1 MAPPCPSPRVQ
12 RPYTHG
18 EEVTMCFLFIAVCTG
33 HTVTYQIL
41 LVTECLKVH
50 SYDYIKFSI
59 V

>member
-1 MAPPCPSPRVQ
+1 
-12 RPYTHG
+12 
-18 EEVTMCFLFIAVCTG
+18 MCFLFIAVCTG
-33 HTVTYQIL
+33 HTVTYRILLVL